1 MKVINHL
8 VCLLSAVFALS
19 PSLASAQQAGATV
32 SYQSLTEL
40 QTLAES
46 FVRDTVSSP
55 IGELHVKAEPLD
67 SRLHLAS
74 CSGKPEVFLPSG
86 ANLNSRTT
94 VGIRCNSS
102 ATQWTLYIGVNIET
116 ETPVLVL
123 SHAVARDTQLGA
135 ADVIVDKRRVAGLSA
150 GYLTDAGQLK
160 DHSARQNLSAGMVL
174 TPNMLQPTVLI
185 HRGQQ
190 VTVLANTS
198 GISVKAEAVALSD
211 GAVNTR
217 IRVRNIATAK
227 ELEGVV
233 DSASVVRVDL

>member
-1 MKVINHL
+1 MAN
-8 VCLLSAVFALS
+8 
-19 PSLASAQQAGATV
+19 AQQSNAPTH
-32 SYQSLTEL
+32 YQSLSDL
-40 QTLAES
+40 QALAET

-55 IGELHVKAEPLD
+55 VGELHVKAEPLD

-74 CSGKPEVFLPSG
+74 CAGKPEVFLPSG

-94 VGIRCNSS
+94 VGMRCNSPI
-102 ATQWTLYIGVNIET
+102 AQWTLYIGVNIET

-123 SHAVARDTQLGA
+123 SHAVSRDAQLSP
-135 ADVIVDKRRVAGLSA
+135 ADVIVDKRRVPGLSA

-174 TPNMLQPTVLI
+174 TPNMLQPSVLI

-190 VTVLANTS
+190 VTVLANSS
-198 GISVKAEAVALSD
+198 GISVKAEAIALSD
-211 GAVNTR
+211 GAVNSR
-217 IRVRNIATAK
+217 IRVRNVTTAK
-227 ELEGVV
+227 EVEGVV